1 MKSPITF
8 EQFTNNPV
16 AAIAFAALVV
26 IGYLYVDMMDIHES
40 QLENL
45 ESSCVQRI
53 EDHKERIESL
63 EETILRYE
71 DKLEIINEKLLECL
85 DTQN

>member
-8 EQFTNNPV
+8 EQFTKNPV
-16 AAIAFAALVV
+16 AAIAFAALAV

-71 DKLEIINEKLLECL
+71 EKLEAINEKLLECL
-85 DTQN
+85 DTRD

>member
-71 DKLEIINEKLLECL
+71 DKLEVINEKLLECL

>member
-8 EQFTNNPV
+8 EQFTKNPV
-16 AAIAFAALVV
+16 AAIAFAALAV

-40 QLENL
+40 QLINL

-71 DKLEIINEKLLECL
+71 EKLEIINEKLLECL
-85 DTQN
+85 DTRD

>member
-8 EQFTNNPV
+8 EQFTKNPV
-16 AAIAFAALVV
+16 AAIAFAAIGV
-26 IGYLYVDMMDIHES
+26 IGYLYVDMMKIHEA

-71 DKLEIINEKLLECL
+71 ERLEVINEKLLECL
-85 DTQN
+85 DTRD

>member
-8 EQFTNNPV
+8 EQFTKNPV
-16 AAIAFAALVV
+16 AAIAFAALAV
-26 IGYLYVDMMDIHES
+26 IGYLYVDMMSIHES
-40 QLENL
+40 QLDNL

-71 DKLEIINEKLLECL
+71 EKLEIINEKLLECL
-85 DTQN
+85 DTRD

>member
-1 MKSPITF
+1 MKAPVSF
-8 EQFTNNPV
+8 EQLAKNPV
-16 AAIAFAALVV
+16 AAIAFLALAV
-26 IGYLYVDMMDIHES
+26 IGYLYVDMMNIHEA

-63 EETILRYE
+63 EETIFRYE
-71 DKLEIINEKLLECL
+71 EKLEIINEKLLQCL
-85 DTQN
+85 DTRN

>member
-8 EQFTNNPV
+8 EQFTKNPV
-16 AAIAFAALVV
+16 AAIAFAALAV

-71 DKLEIINEKLLECL
+71 EKLEIINEKLLECL
-85 DTQN
+85 DTRD

>member
-1 MKSPITF
+1 MKSPVSF
-8 EQFTNNPV
+8 EQFTKNPV
-16 AAIAFAALVV
+16 SAIAFLALAV
-26 IGYLYVDMMDIHES
+26 IGYLYIDMMNIHEA

-63 EETILRYE
+63 EETIFRYE
-71 DKLEIINEKLLECL
+71 EKLEIINEKLLQCL
-85 DTQN
+85 DTRN

>member
-8 EQFTNNPV
+8 EQFTKNPV
-16 AAIAFAALVV
+16 AAIAFAALAV

-63 EETILRYE
+63 EETIFRYE
-71 DKLEIINEKLLECL
+71 EKLEIINEKLLQCL
-85 DTQN
+85 DTRN

>member
-8 EQFTNNPV
+8 EQFTKNPV
-16 AAIAFAALVV
+16 SAIAFVALAV

-71 DKLEIINEKLLECL
+71 DKLEAINEKLLECL
-85 DTQN
+85 DTNN

>member
-8 EQFTNNPV
+8 EQFTKNPV
-16 AAIAFAALVV
+16 SAIAFVALAV
-26 IGYLYVDMMDIHES
+26 IGYLYVDMMDIHED

-71 DKLEIINEKLLECL
+71 DKLEAINEKLLECL
-85 DTQN
+85 DTNN

>member
-1 MKSPITF
+1 MKSPISF
-8 EQFTNNPV
+8 EQFTKNPV
-16 AAIAFAALVV
+16 AAIAFAALGV
-26 IGYLYVDMMDIHES
+26 IGYLYVDMMGIHEA

-71 DKLEIINEKLLECL
+71 DKLEAINEKLLECL
-85 DTQN
+85 DTNN

>member
-8 EQFTNNPV
+8 EQFTKNPV
-16 AAIAFAALVV
+16 AAIAFAALAV
-26 IGYLYVDMMDIHES
+26 IGYLYVDMMSIHEA
-40 QLENL
+40 QLDNL

-71 DKLEIINEKLLECL
+71 EKLEAINEKLLECL
-85 DTQN
+85 DTRD

>member
-1 MKSPITF
+1 MKSPVSF
-8 EQFTNNPV
+8 EQFTKNPV
-16 AAIAFAALVV
+16 SAIAFFALAV
-26 IGYLYVDMMDIHES
+26 IGYLYVDMMNIHEA

-63 EETILRYE
+63 EETIFRYE
-71 DKLEIINEKLLECL
+71 EKLEIINEKLLQCL
-85 DTQN
+85 DTRN

>member
-8 EQFTNNPV
+8 EQFTKNPV
-16 AAIAFAALVV
+16 SAIAFAALAV

-40 QLENL
+40 QLKNL

-71 DKLEIINEKLLECL
+71 DKLEAINEKLLECL
-85 DTQN
+85 DTNN